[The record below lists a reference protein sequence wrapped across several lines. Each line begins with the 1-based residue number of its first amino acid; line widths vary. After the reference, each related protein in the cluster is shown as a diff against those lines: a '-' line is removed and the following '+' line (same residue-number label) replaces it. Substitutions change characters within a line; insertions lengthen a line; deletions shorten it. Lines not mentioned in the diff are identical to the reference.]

1 MTSMEVSHAEVKK
14 QSSDPWILPKQHT
27 ALPSLPVAQH
37 LEMPLL
43 PYSLQKQ
50 IVSATVMPQ
59 VATASHHMQT
69 QQGEP
74 GASGTDRRGQA
85 NNWCAHRRNS
95 FCLIELAVETAWS
108 CVRGGAA
115 GG

>member
-1 MTSMEVSHAEVKK
+1 MTSTEMLHAGVKK
-14 QSSDPWILPKQHT
+14 SSSDAWILPKQHT

-59 VATASHHMQT
+59 VATTSHHMQT
-69 QQGEP
+69 QRREP
-74 GASGTDRRGQA
+74 GTSETDCRGHAS
-85 NNWCAHRRNS
+85 NWCAHKKRS
-95 FCLIELAVETAWS
+95 F
-108 CVRGGAA
+108 
-115 GG
+115 